1 MTDELSKPLGQER
14 KRARRSVV
22 PKLIANTIA
31 IAAGAVIVGSV
42 AWTLVADNPLG
53 GEPVVVVSAQ
63 APKKESAAGVKVA
76 AQPAAAPAPA
86 APALPPGAQT
96 VTIIDGST
104 GKREQVIVGGTPRPG
119 VVTAPDAAPAAK
131 SVSVTPAPDAKA
143 TPPAPA
149 KTAESKSAAIDPAL
163 LEETPQGKIPKVAA
177 NGARPADAYAQPAAA
192 SSGARVALVVGRL
205 GISTTMLTEALA
217 KLPGPVTL
225 AVTPYGADLDRWVA
239 RARGEGHEV
248 LLQVPMEPF
257 DYPDNDPGPQ
267 TLLTT
272 LPAEQNAN
280 RLHWFMSRFGGYV
293 GIANYM
299 GARFV
304 GHDASV
310 GPVIRESG
318 KRGLIFFDDGAAPR
332 SVTAPIAGA
341 TNVPYARADIV
352 IDATPT
358 AAEIEGALAKLEA
371 AARERGFAVGYAS
384 ALPLSIER
392 IANWTKALSGRG
404 ITLVPISAIANKAKS
419 S

>member
-1 MTDELSKPLGQER
+1 
-14 KRARRSVV
+14 
-22 PKLIANTIA
+22 
-31 IAAGAVIVGSV
+31 
-42 AWTLVADNPLG
+42 
-53 GEPVVVVSAQ
+53 
-63 APKKESAAGVKVA
+63 
-76 AQPAAAPAPA
+76 
-86 APALPPGAQT
+86 
-96 VTIIDGST
+96 
-104 GKREQVIVGGTPRPG
+104 
-119 VVTAPDAAPAAK
+119 
-131 SVSVTPAPDAKA
+131 
-143 TPPAPA
+143 
-149 KTAESKSAAIDPAL
+149 
-163 LEETPQGKIPKVAA
+163 
-177 NGARPADAYAQPAAA
+177 
-192 SSGARVALVVGRL
+192 
-205 GISTTMLTEALA
+205 
-217 KLPGPVTL
+217 
-225 AVTPYGADLDRWVA
+225 VA

-318 KRGLIFFDDGAAPR
+318 TRGLIFFDDGAAAR

-352 IDATPT
+352 VDATPT
-358 AAEIEGALAKLEA
+358 AAEIEGALAKLET

-404 ITLVPISAIANKAKS
+404 ITLVPISAVANKPKS